1 MLTAYRYD
9 LETLAPVPSSPAQG
23 VQVALDAPLAKL
35 PVLIRPG
42 TVVPRKMRLRRSSKL
57 MHFDPFTL
65 VVAPDHKGAAKGTL
79 YLDDEFSLAHE
90 TEGAFAYRAFTFKD
104 RVLTCTAAPR
114 IEGSAPHSSSK
125 AVSAV
130 GPHPAGSKGFDAPNT
145 VERVVV
151 AGQSSAPKAVT
162 LVTRASSGDK
172 TETPLSFTYDAGAKT
187 VTVKK
192 PDARVVDDWELRL
205 E

>member
-1 MLTAYRYD
+1 MWTAYRYD

-23 VQVALDAPLAKL
+23 AQVALDAPLAKI

-42 TVVPRKMRLRRSSKL
+42 TVLPRKMRLRRSSKL

-65 VVAPDHKGAAKGTL
+65 VVAPDHRGAAKGTL

-125 AVSAV
+125 A
-130 GPHPAGSKGFDAPNT
+130 GSKGFDAPNT

-151 AGQSSAPKAVT
+151 AGQSSAPRAVT

-172 TETPLSFTYDAGAKT
+172 TETPLSFTYDGGAKT